1 MSESKSSIYY
11 FIVNPRA
18 GSGKTMSKWVP
29 AEKRLTS
36 LGIPFKTALTD
47 HKRHAVELAKI
58 AARLGYRKIF
68 AVGGDGSIHE
78 VFYGICTYCRETG
91 TPVEDFYIGVI
102 PIGSGN
108 DWIKSTGVPNDTE
121 DAIDLIKENSFGK
134 MDVFRTKMNSTKIS
148 YMANIGGVGFDSH
161 VCIQVNSQKERGMR
175 GKMIYLNSLVRTIF
189 TLKPINISLV
199 ADGNVVFTGEA
210 FSIAFGNGKYSG
222 SGMRQV
228 PIAEMDD
235 GMVDYTIIPKMSLK
249 KLFSELPRLFRG
261 TLHKSQYVFTGR
273 CKSLQVVP
281 MDAKSVDAVEFDG
294 EVEGTLPL
302 SIEYTG
308 YQINILKGKE

>member
-1 MSESKSSIYY
+1 MSESKSLTYY

-29 AEKRLTS
+29 AEKRLADF
-36 LGIPFKTALTD
+36 GIPFKTALTD
-47 HKRHAVELAKI
+47 HKRHAIELAKI
-58 AARLGYRKIF
+58 AARLGYRRIF
-68 AVGGDGSIHE
+68 AVGGDGSLHE
-78 VFYGICTYCRETG
+78 VFNGICTYCRETG

-108 DWIKSTGVPNDTE
+108 DWIKSTRVPNDTE
-121 DAIDLIKENSFGK
+121 DAISLIKDASFGV
-134 MDVFRTKMNSTKIS
+134 MDVFRTKMNCTKIS

-175 GKMIYLNSLVRTIF
+175 GKMIYLNSLLRTIF

-199 ADGNVVFTGEA
+199 ADGNVVYTGEV
-210 FSIAFGNGKYSG
+210 FSIAFGNGRYSG

-228 PIAEMDD
+228 PIAELDD
-235 GMVDYTIIPKMSLK
+235 GMVDYTIIPKLSLK
-249 KLFSELPRLFRG
+249 RIFGELPRLFKG
-261 TLHKSQYVFTGR
+261 NLHKSQYVFTGR
-273 CKSLQVVP
+273 CTSLQVVP
-281 MDAKSVDAVEFDG
+281 MDSRSVDAVEFDG
-294 EVEGTLPL
+294 EVEGELPL

-308 YQINILKGKE
+308 HKINILKGKD